1 MGCVPSKEER
11 EQMQREARKEHPRE
25 AKEKTFEQR
34 LREKRERNIREP
46 RELPRLKVKGH
57 KVVAYGATYAQGQTH
72 RPCFADGG
80 AFGSNGIGALPERAA
95 IFNGFVCKCRV
106 SKRTEPWDSM
116 TRTRCDL
123 WCEAGDLMI
132 CEAEK
137 IIKQYGI
144 DDVDGATRLKRVYVV
159 LDTGSPDL

>member
-1 MGCVPSKEER
+1 
-11 EQMQREARKEHPRE
+11 MQREKQEIHEKNMRK
-25 AKEKTFEQR
+25 AKAEPKTFEQR
-34 LREKRERNIREP
+34 LREKREKNIREAKAK
-46 RELPRLKVKGH
+46 ELPRLQVKGH
-57 KVVAYGATYAQGQTH
+57 KVVAYGATYAQSQTH

-144 DDVDGATRLKRVYVV
+144 DDVDGATRLKRVYAV